1 MIIILLILCV
11 FIGVIL
17 AGVMAPIALVHD
29 RKILSEIRNE
39 VDGFNGDDN
48 EKRMLKRRLIDLRAK
63 IVADKVAMTTADQ
76 LISLL

>member
-48 EKRMLKRRLIDLRAK
+48 ERRMLKRRLIDLRAK